1 MSTVEYG
8 VRYLDGVRL
17 NRCLCASIEWLISA
31 QDELNKINVFPVP
44 DGDTGTNL
52 ALTVDAIGVR
62 IQQIDTRHV
71 GELLIKAADAALDGA
86 RGNSGAIIAQFF
98 QGLADSCQDK
108 QRLHPKDLVKAFQAG
123 AEYAR
128 SAIAKPQP
136 GTILT
141 LIDEVADDLAEYYRQ
156 NPDRDFV
163 PLLEYALERAEVA
176 LANTQQQL
184 EVLRRAG
191 VVDAG
196 AKGFLLLL
204 EGIGNFLARGS
215 LRAVPVP
222 RADPGAVATLDG
234 FETLEGDIEHR
245 YCTECLIH
253 GEQIDQ
259 RKLRERLSAIGSSL
273 IVAGTPRK
281 TKIHV
286 HVDEPAMV
294 FDIAGNYGELT
305 GRKADDMRQQAHAVS
320 AVNKR
325 FAVITDSAADLPDF
339 AMEEYDIHTVP
350 LCVHFGN
357 RRFLDKIELTA
368 DQFFQR
374 LHDDPEPART
384 SQPTPG
390 DYRRMYDYL
399 SSHFGHI
406 FCISLSRQI
415 SGTWQAAA
423 SAAERAQRPDAI
435 TVIDSQTAAVGQ
447 GLIALHAAEC
457 IAAGMDREE
466 IVASIEAVRDRTRT
480 FGLIDD
486 LRYAVKGGRVSPV
499 VHLLSRALRIHP
511 ILQASGDGRIVVRG
525 FVFGGRGV
533 MNRFVRYVTRRLDA
547 DTRYILGIAHA
558 QNAAGAKQVHDRLL
572 AANPNIKSSYIT
584 ELGAAV
590 GTHSGPG
597 AIVAAVQDYTSAR
610 EAAVSAAA
618 TRTS

>member
-1 MSTVEYG
+1 MQSVDVAVG
-8 VRYLDGVRL
+8 YLDGIRL
-17 NRCLCASIEWLISA
+17 NRCLCASIDWLISA

-52 ALTVDAIGVR
+52 ALTVDSIGVR
-62 IQQIDTRHV
+62 IQQLKTRHV

-86 RGNSGAIIAQFF
+86 RGNSGAIVAQFF
-98 QGLADSCQDK
+98 QGLADSCEDK
-108 QRLHPKDLVKAFQAG
+108 QRLLPKDLVKGFQAG

-128 SAIAKPQP
+128 SAISKPKS

-141 LIDEVADDLAEYYRQ
+141 LIDAVAKDLAEYHEK
-156 NPDRDFV
+156 NPERDFV
-163 PLLEYALERAEVA
+163 PMLNNAVDRAQVV
-176 LANTQQQL
+176 LAGTQQQL

-204 EGIGNFLARGS
+204 EGIGNFLSQGS

-222 RADPGAVATLDG
+222 RADPDAAATLTG
-234 FETLEGDIEHR
+234 FEAQEGDIEHR
-245 YCTECLIH
+245 FCTECLVH
-253 GEQIDQ
+253 GEQIDH
-259 RKLRERLSAIGSSL
+259 RKLRERLSEIGSSM

-281 TKIHV
+281 TKIHI
-286 HVDEPAMV
+286 HVDEPSAV
-294 FDIAGNYGELT
+294 FHIAGEFGELT

-325 FAVITDSAADLPDF
+325 FAVITDTAADLPDF

-350 LCVHFGN
+350 LRIHFGN
-357 RRFLDKIELTA
+357 QRYLDKIDFTPT
-368 DQFFQR
+368 QFFQEM
-374 LHDDPEPART
+374 HTNPEPAQT

-399 SSHFGHI
+399 ASHFNHV
-406 FCISLSRQI
+406 FCISLSQKV

-435 TVIDSQTAAVGQ
+435 TVIDSKTAAVGQ

-466 IVASIEAVRDRTRT
+466 IVASIEAAKDHTQTCALVT
-480 FGLIDD
+480 D
-486 LRYAVKGGRVSPV
+486 LSYAVKGGRVPPWAYR
-499 VHLLSRALRIHP
+499 LSRLLRIHP
-511 ILQASGDGRIVVRG
+511 ILHATGDGRVVPGG
-525 FVFGGRGV
+525 FVFGGAGTIE
-533 MNRFVRYVTRRLDA
+533 RFIRYVMKRMNVNENYVLA
-547 DTRYILGIAHA
+547 VAHA
-558 QNAAGAKQVHDRLL
+558 QYEDAARQVHDRLREL
-572 AANPNIKSSYIT
+572 NPNIKSSYIT

-597 AIVAAVQDYTSAR
+597 AVAVAIRCCRPAKKIPAEPAS
-610 EAAVSAAA
+610 
-618 TRTS
+618 